1 VIQNLGSQAKKQKIS
16 VGYSLLK
23 SMLIPVQSHPV
34 DTTLSSVVASDCET
48 TFSFNSPPSKSKLP
62 VESVLSVLGQIFVQ
76 LKNNSATM
84 DLECSYTATMDLEC
98 SHTTA
103 MDSECSH
110 AIAMDSAHNHM
121 ATMDLEHCTHLQLN
135 ANLSEE
141 SSLAL

>member
-1 VIQNLGSQAKKQKIS
+1 
-16 VGYSLLK
+16 
-23 SMLIPVQSHPV
+23 MPVQSHPV
-34 DTTLSSVVASDCET
+34 DTTLSSIVASDCET

-76 LKNNSATM
+76 LKNNSAAM
-84 DLECSYTATMDLEC
+84 DLECSYTATMDL
-98 SHTTA
+98 
-103 MDSECSH
+103 ECSH

-121 ATMDLEHCTHLQLN
+121 ATMDLKHCTHLQLN